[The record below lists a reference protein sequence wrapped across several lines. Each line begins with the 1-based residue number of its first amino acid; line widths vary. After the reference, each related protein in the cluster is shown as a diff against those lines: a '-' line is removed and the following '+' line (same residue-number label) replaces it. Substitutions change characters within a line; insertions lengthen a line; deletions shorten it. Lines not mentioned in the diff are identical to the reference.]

1 MTDGADPMAD
11 APFARS
17 APSAP
22 SAPSG
27 ETIADPRTAHR
38 LGPWSLRCEGDEI
51 SEIAWRGSVL
61 LESVRPALR
70 DRDWDTVAP
79 QVLEEE
85 WTGPGADEAPTL
97 DDDAAS
103 LTRTLRVRYAGAG
116 GEASAFSVLT
126 VTSERL
132 SLRFTI
138 TPDAALTTN
147 RAGLTAMLPRAM
159 AGDDAVVTTVRGD
172 RREFRFPRQISP
184 WQPLF
189 DIRALD
195 LDHAG
200 ERARL
205 ELLGDVFEMEDQ
217 RNWTDASF
225 KIYSRPLALPFPY
238 EVAAGES
245 VTQEITLVPEAVAAA
260 PQAARS
266 QAASA
271 HSAPAPTAPT
281 RPARR
286 SSSPGCLADLLAAA
300 TPCTFPRL
308 GLGATTEAAAV
319 RSGGPLP
326 ISADVGFDHLMVEV
340 SERFGPERVLAAAA
354 REAAATRLPIDLR
367 IIASESTD
375 VPGLLAAADAA
386 SLPVR
391 RIGIVDE
398 ARHVTTADLWER
410 LRTASRGRD
419 AELVAGART
428 HFTELNREIHAIPD
442 ASTLS
447 FPSTPQMHMRE
458 SWHVAESVAALGDVL
473 ASARMLRPTARL
485 HLGPLTL
492 RPRVNA
498 VATQADLVDRA
509 DETGWGAHLVPGS
522 SDPRQR
528 TTWAAAWAA
537 AALTEAAHAGVG
549 TVTLGELA
557 GPRGVLTDAA
567 QSPLTPLGEL
577 LVALATRSGREVR
590 VVRSPGGPGTALL
603 ACEDEVLLVNAGLED
618 WEAAA
623 DGDDGS
629 PLRVPAGTV
638 RRIDAAGTAVED
650 RVSRNPEHHPADG
663 TEPATRA

>member
-1 MTDGADPMAD
+1 MTDGAEPMAD
-11 APFARS
+11 APS
-17 APSAP
+17 APGAP
-22 SAPSG
+22 SSPSG
-27 ETIADPRTAHR
+27 GTIADARTAHR

-51 SEIAWRGSVL
+51 SEIAWRGTVL

-85 WTGPGADEAPTL
+85 WTDPGADEALSP
-97 DDDAAS
+97 DVAPQM
-103 LTRTLRVRYAGAG
+103 TRTLRVRYDGAG
-116 GEASAFSVLT
+116 GEASAVSVLT
-126 VTSERL
+126 VTPERL
-132 SLRFTI
+132 SLHFTI
-138 TPDAALTTN
+138 TPDVGLTTN
-147 RAGLTAMLPRAM
+147 RVGLTAMLPRAM

-172 RREFRFPRQISP
+172 RRDFRFPRQISP

-245 VTQEITLVPEAVAAA
+245 VTQEITLVPEPSVAA
-260 PQAARS
+260 PQAAPG

-271 HSAPAPTAPT
+271 QSSLTPTAPT
-281 RPARR
+281 QPARR
-286 SSSPGCLADLLAAA
+286 PSAPAHLADLLAAS

-326 ISADVGFDHLMVEV
+326 ISADAGFDHLMVEV
-340 SERFGPERVLAAAA
+340 SERFGPEWVLAAAA
-354 REAAATRLPIDLR
+354 REAAATGLPVDLR
-367 IIASESTD
+367 IIASERTD
-375 VPGLLAAADAA
+375 IPGLLAAADAA
-386 SLPVR
+386 GLPVR

-398 ARHVTTADLWER
+398 ARHVTTAELWER
-410 LRTASRGRD
+410 LRTACRERD
-419 AELVAGART
+419 AELVAGSRT
-428 HFTELNREIHAIPD
+428 HFTELNREVYAIPG
-442 ASTLS
+442 AELLS

-458 SWHVAESVAALGDVL
+458 SWHVVESVAALGDVL
-473 ASARMLRPTARL
+473 VSARMLRPTARL

-498 VATQADLVDRA
+498 VATQAELVDRA

-522 SDPRQR
+522 TDPRQR
-528 TTWAAAWAA
+528 TAWAAAWAA
-537 AALTEAAHAGVG
+537 AALAEAAHAGVE

-557 GPRGVLTDAA
+557 GARGVLTD
-567 QSPLTPLGEL
+567 SPESPPTPLGEL
-577 LVALATRSGREVR
+577 LVDLAAWSGREVR
-590 VVRSPGGPGTALL
+590 VLRAPGGPGTVLITRG
-603 ACEDEVLLVNAGLED
+603 EEVLLVNARLED
-618 WEAAA
+618 WVAAEDA
-623 DGDDGS
+623 GEGES
-629 PLRVPAGTV
+629 LRVPAGTV
-638 RRIDAAGTAVED
+638 RRIVASAAGEATPGA
-650 RVSRNPEHHPADG
+650 RNPAQRRADG
-663 TEPATRA
+663 TGPGPTA